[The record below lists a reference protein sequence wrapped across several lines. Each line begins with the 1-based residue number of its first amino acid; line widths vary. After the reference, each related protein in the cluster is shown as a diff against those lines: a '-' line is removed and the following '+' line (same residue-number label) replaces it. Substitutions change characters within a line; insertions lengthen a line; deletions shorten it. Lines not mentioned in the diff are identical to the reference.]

1 MERLDD
7 ERRWSLY
14 ELSSLIYSRGVSTLP
29 HHGQDCGYRARL
41 DTRLGRLNLKVQK
54 LRQGSYL
61 PGFLEL
67 RKTSEK
73 ALVTVIQEA

>member
-1 MERLDD
+1 M
-7 ERRWSLY
+7 
-14 ELSSLIYSRGVSTLP
+14 
-29 HHGQDCGYRARL
+29 ARTAGIECAL
-41 DTRLGRLNLKVQK
+41 DTRLGRLNLKLSK